1 MNNFLETCSPSKLKQ
16 EEIDNLNIVITG
28 TETEH
33 VILKSKQIKTTTKT
47 LFKNKSPGPDGFTG
61 KFYQTYKEE
70 FIPILLKLFQKVEEE
85 GRLSMKKLSP

>member
-33 VILKSKQIKTTTKT
+33 VILKSKQIK
-47 LFKNKSPGPDGFTG
+47 
-61 KFYQTYKEE
+61 
-70 FIPILLKLFQKVEEE
+70 I
-85 GRLSMKKLSP
+85 